1 MPSLYEGRSQTF
13 DIVKLVNSTYELLNK
28 HQGSIRRRE
37 DLQTR
42 CVSFLPSATWLRQGN
57 VSRVCHSVHLHSM
70 CVWQT
75 TPPPPGQTPPGQTP
89 PPPGKHPPRADTTLG
104 RHPLGRHTPLGRH
117 LHPVTATSVD
127 GTHPTGMHSCSMQ
140 MFH

>member
-42 CVSFLPSATWLRQGN
+42 CVSFFDATVPLATELSLQNPARRKG
-57 VSRVCHSVHLHSM
+57 HLE
-70 CVWQT
+70 
-75 TPPPPGQTPPGQTP
+75 
-89 PPPGKHPPRADTTLG
+89 
-104 RHPLGRHTPLGRH
+104 
-117 LHPVTATSVD
+117 
-127 GTHPTGMHSCSMQ
+127 
-140 MFH
+140 